1 MPRIRTIKPEFPQS
15 ESMGRVSREARLCF
29 CLLWTVADD
38 DGRARG
44 SSRLLASLLYPY
56 DGDAFGKIDNWLDEL
71 VREKCIVLYEIDG
84 TRYLQIC
91 NWLEHQKID
100 KPSKSKLPPFEK
112 PREVSAKARE
122 ASATDLGPGPGPGPV
137 PGPSICTETDEPSAV
152 PKAAEGLKAVMT
164 FPCDGE
170 PRDWALTSA
179 LVAEWQESFPS
190 LDVVGECRHAL
201 AWVKSKSAHRK
212 TASGMRRFLVGW
224 LGRAQNAGRSS
235 RDPPFAKPASSEVS
249 RSEQLAELFRNG
261 GDA

>member
-38 DGRARG
+38 CGRARG

-56 DGDAFGKIDNWLDEL
+56 DEDAFGKLDNWLDEL

-84 TRYLQIC
+84 ARYLQIC

-100 KPSKSKLPPFEK
+100 KPSKSKLPPFAK
-112 PREVSAKARE
+112 DREVSAKARE
-122 ASATDLGPGPGPGPV
+122 ASATDLGPGPGPVPV
-137 PGPSICTETDEPSAV
+137 PGPFICTETDEPSAV
-152 PKAAEGLKAVMT
+152 PKVTPEAVTALMT

-170 PRDWALTSA
+170 PKEWALTST

-201 AWVKSKSAHRK
+201 AWIRSKASHRK
-212 TASGMRRFLVGW
+212 TAAGMRRFLVGW
-224 LGRAQNAGRSS
+224 FGRAQNTGRSS
-235 RDPPFAKPASSEVS
+235 RDPPVLANSEAS

-261 GDA
+261 GEA